1 MKFRIEPLTADHLE
15 QCVEVFVAAFTKPG
29 LYAWRPEDVRI
40 RLADLWDEPKR
51 VGLIAL
57 DCPDGDEANHSMS
70 GFAIGNFVQVADGPA
85 LRIGELC
92 VHPSRQGFGLGS
104 RLLLGM
110 EELAR
115 EGGAHSAYLT
125 VQPDSVDFCQ
135 RLGYQRQ
142 EEWISMGRRLH
153 DPKTPEETHAAQ
165 EVQAAEEMSRE
176 NGS

>member
-1 MKFRIEPLTADHLE
+1 MNFRIEPLTADHLE

-29 LYAWRPEDVRI
+29 HYAWHPDDVRI
-40 RLADLWDEPKR
+40 RLMDLWAEPKR

-57 DCPDGDEANHSMS
+57 EGEEATIT
-70 GFAIGNFVQVADGPA
+70 GFALGNVVQVSDGPA
-85 LRIGELC
+85 LRVGELC

-115 EGGAHSAYLT
+115 EAGAHSAYLT

-142 EEWISMGRRLH
+142 DEWIAMGRRLN
-153 DPKTPEETHAAQ
+153 EG
-165 EVQAAEEMSRE
+165 
-176 NGS
+176 NGSGA

>member
-1 MKFRIEPLTADHLE
+1 MNFRIEPMTADHLE
-15 QCVEVFVAAFTKPG
+15 QCVQVFVAAFTKPDH
-29 LYAWRPEDVRI
+29 YAWQPDDVRT
-40 RLADLWDEPKR
+40 RLTDLWSEPKR
-51 VGLIAL
+51 VGLVAI
-57 DCPDGDEANHSMS
+57 DGDGTSEQLS
-70 GFAIGNFVQVADGPA
+70 GFTLGNIVQVADGPA

-92 VHPSRQGFGLGS
+92 VHPSRQHFGLGS

-142 EEWISMGRRLH
+142 DDWISMGRRLK
-153 DPKTPEETHAAQ
+153 DLEPQDEPVTE
-165 EVQAAEEMSRE
+165 
-176 NGS
+176 

>member
-1 MKFRIEPLTADHLE
+1 MQFRIEPLTVDHLE
-15 QCVEVFVAAFTKPG
+15 RCVDVFVAAFTKPDC
-29 LYAWRPEDVRI
+29 YPWRPDDVRI
-40 RLADLWDEPKR
+40 RLTDLWNEPKR

-57 DCPDGDEANHSMS
+57 DGPDAALS

-92 VHPSRQGFGLGS
+92 VHPLRRGYGLGS

-110 EELAR
+110 EQLAR

-125 VQPDSVDFCQ
+125 VQPDSVEFCQ

-142 EEWISMGRRLH
+142 EEWIALGRRLR
-153 DPKTPEETHAAQ
+153 DAPL
-165 EVQAAEEMSRE
+165 QAPTE
-176 NGS
+176 